1 MRLASAFAVIT
12 FLAFGLSAGAMAGIA
27 APAGPVDRVDG
38 FVARLDAR
46 VPELLLRDLVPSA
59 AVAVVHE
66 GRIVT
71 RTWGLADV
79 GTGRIATNQTRYNIA
94 SISKLLTAWGVMR
107 LVEEGKVRLD
117 DPVSKH
123 VKRWRLPPSG
133 QNDDVT
139 IRRLLS
145 HTSGLSMPAV
155 PWYGPDQTVPSLEEM
170 LQKDPLHFVDR
181 PGKAIHYSGGGFALL
196 QLLIEEVSGVSYE
209 AYMQQRILAPLGM
222 SHSSFITPREGD
234 VTAAV
239 PYDASVRPLPHY
251 RFAAPAAAGMY
262 TTIDDVA
269 AFAAATLG
277 RTPAPLSPQSIVLT
291 QTPVTIEEK
300 TPFRYGLGE
309 SLIALPSGTMTTG
322 HAGSNEGW
330 TCVLA
335 GVPSSGDA
343 LVVLTNRS
351 DAFPLYRDL
360 LCEWLSASAGETWP
374 RFCAAQPITWSRD
387 DSAFVDG
394 LFASA
399 SEATPGA
406 VVLVAIGDEI
416 VHRKAYGAA
425 DPIRHT
431 ALTPETPFYIA
442 SLAKSLTSFAVLD
455 LVAAGRMS
463 LADPISR
470 FIPDVPPWAANV
482 TIEQLLSHTSGI
494 PSYQTLIE
502 WQSYDGIDNAEV
514 LGLLRAKAR
523 PLFAAGS
530 RYAYSN
536 SGYALLA
543 TAIEK
548 VSGSSFHDFLAKR
561 VFDPLGMRATSVYVG
576 ATPAPAARAL
586 GYSTENGRLV
596 LSDYLAVTLPNGETF
611 PFRSTTVG
619 SGGMFST
626 VDDLLR
632 FSRAYER
639 VTFLPLALQF
649 LSLSPRIPVEGEIEQ
664 PDTKGHGFGWFLS
677 RRGKANLV
685 WNEGSMAGH
694 KTILL
699 RLPQYNATLIILSN
713 SGATN
718 PNELATA
725 IVDRLLAAGS

>member
-1 MRLASAFAVIT
+1 MRKIGFITLIVAGFAQVGSAQ
-12 FLAFGLSAGAMAGIA
+12 IA
-27 APAGPVDRVDG
+27 PPVDRVDG

-46 VPELLLRDLVPSA
+46 VPELLLRDLVPSV
-59 AVAVVHE
+59 AVAVVHD

-94 SISKLLTAWGVMR
+94 SISKMLTAWGVMR
-107 LVEEGKVRLD
+107 LVEEGKVQLD

-123 VKRWRLPPSG
+123 VKRWHLPPSQ
-133 QNDDVT
+133 QNEGVT

-155 PWYGPDQTVPSLEEM
+155 PWYGPDQTVPSLQEM
-170 LQKDPLHFVDR
+170 LEKDPLHFVDR
-181 PGKAIHYSGGGFALL
+181 PGKAVHYSGGGFSLL
-196 QLLIEEVSGVSYE
+196 QLLIEEVSGLSYE
-209 AYMQQRILAPLGM
+209 AYMQQRILSPLGM
-222 SHSSFITPREGD
+222 SHSSFIAPKDGD

-251 RFAAPAAAGMY
+251 RFAAPSVAGLY
-262 TTIDDVA
+262 TTVDDLA

-277 RTPAPLSPQSIVLT
+277 RTPAPLSRESIVLT
-291 QTPVTIEEK
+291 QIPVTVEEK
-300 TPFRYGLGE
+300 TPFGYGLGE
-309 SLIALPSGTMTTG
+309 NLIALPSGTMTTG

-335 GVPSSGDA
+335 GLPLSGDA

-360 LCEWLSASAGETWP
+360 MCEWLSAAAGETWS
-374 RFCAAQPITWSRD
+374 RFCAAPPITWSQD

-394 LFASA
+394 LLASA

-406 VVLVAIGDEI
+406 AVLVAIGDEI

-425 DPIRHT
+425 DLTSHT

-455 LVAAGRMS
+455 LVATGRMS
-463 LADPISR
+463 LADPISH
-470 FIPDVPPWAANV
+470 FIPDVPPWTANV

-502 WQSYDGIDNAEV
+502 WGNYDGIDNAEV
-514 LGLLRAKAR
+514 LELLRAKGT

-543 TAIEK
+543 TAVEK
-548 VSGSSFHDFLAKR
+548 VSGTSFHDFLAKR
-561 VFDPLGMRATSVYVG
+561 VLDPLGMRATSVYDG
-576 ATPAPAARAL
+576 STPAPAARAL
-586 GYSTENGRLV
+586 GYATEDGRLV
-596 LSDYLAVTLPNGETF
+596 LSDYLAVTLANGKTF

-619 SGGMFST
+619 NGGMFST

-639 VTFLPLALQF
+639 VTSLPLALQF
-649 LSLSPRIPVEGEIEQ
+649 LSIFPRTPVEGEIEQ

-685 WNEGSMAGH
+685 WNQGSMAGH
-694 KTILL
+694 KTILM
-699 RLPQYNATLIILSN
+699 RIPQYNATIIILSS
-713 SGATN
+713 SGDTK
-718 PNELATA
+718 PNEIATA
-725 IVDRLLAAGS
+725 IVDRLLAGGG